1 VSEVGQTF
9 RVLPNNPMDGYWKFK
24 PGDTVCIVKNLPNRS
39 SYVLERTT
47 DGERAT
53 VSYKTVK
60 VCLEVAS

>member
-1 VSEVGQTF
+1 
-9 RVLPNNPMDGYWKFK
+9 MDGYWKFK